1 MLELLNAWDTEL
13 FLTLNGLHTSW
24 LDPIFWIISGT
35 KTWIPFYAWLLY
47 IILKKDTNSFQ
58 QVDWRQIVALLVSVV
73 LLITTA
79 DQLASGFLKPTIA
92 RYRPSHEP
100 ALEGLVHLWV
110 YDTGDFY
117 KGGKYGFVSSHAA
130 NSFALAI
137 FVIRT
142 VSKKWLTNLML
153 VWAIIVS
160 YSRIYLGVHYPG
172 DILGGATIGILS
184 GILWSYAYAQFK
196 TFLQNRS
203 LT

>member
-24 LDPIFWIISGT
+24 LDPVFWIISGT

-47 IILKKDTNSFQ
+47 LILKKDTHAFKQ
-58 QVDWRQIVALLVSVV
+58 IDWRIIASLVVCIA

-79 DQLASGFLKPTIA
+79 DQLASGLLKPTIA
-92 RYRPSHEP
+92 RFRPSHEP
-100 ALEGLVHLWV
+100 ALEGLVHLWA

-130 NSFALAI
+130 NSFALAVFI
-137 FVIRT
+137 IRT
-142 VSKKWLTNLML
+142 MAKKWLTNIML
-153 VWAIIVS
+153 IWAVVVS

-172 DILGGATIGILS
+172 DILGGAFIGILS
-184 GILWSYAYAQFK
+184 GLFWSFTYAKIK
-196 TFLQNRS
+196 TNLQKRS
-203 LT
+203 LI